1 MIPLAIQVQELLWC
15 ALNTLALY
23 TPVLFTEK
31 MGGIVSDSLT
41 LVSTMY
47 RVSVS

>member
-1 MIPLAIQVQELLWC
+1 MMPLAIQLRDLLWC
-15 ALNTLALY
+15 ALNRLALY
-23 TPVLFTEK
+23 TQVLFTEN

-41 LVSTMY
+41 LVY